1 MILFAYFLSNKQW
14 IACVMSMFLPLF
26 VELISWALNIRLWNS
41 YGQSLGKSFILDNVV
56 FGIL

>member
-1 MILFAYFLSNKQW
+1 
-14 IACVMSMFLPLF
+14 MSMFLPLF
-26 VELISWALNIRLWNS
+26 VELTSWALNIWLWNS